1 MPPPFFDESVPFF
14 VVTDSV
20 SESLIH
26 VTVMTGGGAGKSNDI
41 GFSMSF
47 NIFRLGGLSLCG
59 GGDPGNSIL
68 GELIGVGCCMTSVGI
83 VSCLAWA
90 VGSSVGTC
98 NDGDS

>member
-1 MPPPFFDESVPFF
+1 
-14 VVTDSV
+14 
-20 SESLIH
+20 
-26 VTVMTGGGAGKSNDI
+26 MTGGGAGRSNDI

-47 NIFRLGGLSLCG
+47 NIFRLGSLSLCG

-90 VGSSVGTC
+90 VGGSVGTC
-98 NDGDS
+98 KDGDS